1 MLLYRV
7 SSGAIASDQI
17 SDGRQGKDEAKID
30 KLHSATAFV
39 PQAPKSNILFQRL
52 TRSFFLTSHQFRR
65 DGAVYIVA
73 DRETVGGKCG
83 NTSHHQAEIELQPNK
98 AVSKSQVK

>member
-39 PQAPKSNILFQRL
+39 PFGLKVTFYCIDNALGFFQNPNNSSDQIRL
-52 TRSFFLTSHQFRR
+52 QTPN
-65 DGAVYIVA
+65 DG
-73 DRETVGGKCG
+73 TKG
-83 NTSHHQAEIELQPNK
+83 NRNQNP
-98 AVSKSQVK
+98 